1 MTWAA
6 AAFGLAAVGTGLGW
20 MSGRNADR
28 MAKKMIEK
36 QYEADMANWKFNYQ
50 EALDQWEFQKEDVDI
65 AQWNFDQQRKLR
77 NAQAANEWIDQ
88 DKLRIWDYN
97 NQVKAYN
104 ASVESYGVQLE
115 YNDIAAELAASAAAQ
130 AYQEELI
137 LLGFQHEELTIQH
150 DRKLKATGLK
160 RKDLQLQI
168 DENKRIS
175 GYDAQRTKAMLAGK
189 QAELN
194 QKLELQKI
202 DGYGTVGKVRALN
215 QVGRSKRK
223 NLGAV
228 KAASQRL
235 EYALADAM
243 TRSEVNHGLDLAK
256 INAKL
261 EAFGDRIDL
270 QDEMFIE
277 DLYNTRVDTEFTLQ
291 QLSESLVS
299 TNLDYQANE
308 QKRSLDKYASD
319 LKAREMLAPAPLLA
333 PEISKPLELPEP
345 VLQKPRK
352 PRKGPEPIAGA
363 AVTGHG
369 LAGLASGLGSMAS
382 AAALLAKN

>member
-1 MTWAA
+1 MSWAA
-6 AAFGLAAVGTGLGW
+6 AAFGLAAVGTGLSW
-20 MSGRNADR
+20 MSGKNADR
-28 MAKKMIEK
+28 MAKKMVEK
-36 QYEADMANWKFNYQ
+36 QYEADLANWEFNYQ

-65 AQWNFDQQRKLR
+65 AQWNFDNQRKLR
-77 NAQAANEWIDQ
+77 NEQAANEWIDQ

-104 ASVESYGVQLE
+104 SSVEAYGVQLN
-115 YNDIAAELAASAAAQ
+115 YNNIAAELAASAAAQ

-137 LLGFQHEELTIQH
+137 LLGFQHEEAQIRH
-150 DRKLKATGLK
+150 DKEIEATGLK
-160 RKDLQLQI
+160 RKDLLLQI
-168 DENKRIS
+168 EENKKIS
-175 GYDAQRTKAMLAGK
+175 NYDAQKTKAMLAGK

-202 DGYGTVGKVRALN
+202 DGYATAGKVRALN

-228 KAASQRL
+228 QAASHRL
-235 EYALADAM
+235 NYALADAM
-243 TRSEVNHGLDLAK
+243 TRSEVTTGLDLKK

-277 DLYNTRVDTEFTLQ
+277 DLYNTRVDHEFTLQ

-308 QKRSLDKYASD
+308 QKRSLDKYAAD

-352 PRKGPEPIAGA
+352 PRKGPEPIEGA

-369 LAGLASGLGSMAS
+369 MAGLASGLGSMAS
-382 AAALLAKN
+382 AAAVLAG